1 MALERVDA
9 HAHDF
14 HSSLDV
20 VGIGIA
26 KLAKLPESAGGPVE
40 QIEEGHQRSLTHE
53 LPESEFGAIARG
65 KPEIGDRAIDQ
76 CLKRMSDHIAI
87 MVVCAEAR
95 QIRDDSRDGL
105 TLFGAP
111 DSLPRTSSSHVW
123 SG

>member
-1 MALERVDA
+1 
-9 HAHDF
+9 
-14 HSSLDV
+14 
-20 VGIGIA
+20 
-26 KLAKLPESAGGPVE
+26 
-40 QIEEGHQRSLTHE
+40 
-53 LPESEFGAIARG
+53 
-65 KPEIGDRAIDQ
+65 
-76 CLKRMSDHIAI
+76 MSDHIAI